1 MKFEDAGRAIDH
13 EVAKLIDYLDRKVK
27 PATRQEMADLL
38 RRASRRLA
46 KLAADLEK
54 AER

>member
-38 RRASRRLA
+38 RKASKRLT

-54 AER
+54 AEH